1 MRYSRAEWL
10 LIASVFAL
18 SVAANLPA
26 ELQAAVPVT
35 PTALQIIL
43 CLLLVFALVRYAPLP
58 IVIAFSM
65 LLVGSGAPWI
75 LDAHFQLG
83 YWVFLVVIAIMLLL
97 SLGYRTLN
105 GNDQDTPIDGGA
117 SQNVKALFRVVE
129 RGNLAWTYRL
139 IAMGADVNVRNESGQ
154 TPLMFATEKGYADMV
169 QVLIQHG
176 ANPKLVNNQGES
188 ALTIAL
194 MKGYT
199 RIAESLEMA
208 ESSHI
213 YEQAEGRE
221 KS

>member
-10 LIASVFAL
+10 LITSVFGL

-26 ELQAAVPVT
+26 ELQAVVTVT
-35 PTALQIIL
+35 PAALQIIL
-43 CLLLVFALVRYAPLP
+43 CVLLVFALVRYVPLP

-65 LLVGSGAPWI
+65 LVVGSGVPWI
-75 LDAHFQLG
+75 LDDHFKVG
-83 YWVFLVVIAIMLLL
+83 YWVFLAIIAFLLLL

-105 GNDQDTPIDGGA
+105 AKDKDAPSNGGT
-117 SQNVKALFRVVE
+117 SQNVQALFRVVG

-139 IAMGADVNVRNESGQ
+139 IAMGADVNVRNEAGQ
-154 TPLMFATEKGYADMV
+154 TPLMLATEKGYADMV

-199 RIAESLEMA
+199 RIAESLELA
-208 ESSHI
+208 EASHK
-213 YEQAEGRE
+213 YVQGEGRE
-221 KS
+221 KL

>member
-10 LIASVFAL
+10 LIASVFGL

-26 ELQAAVPVT
+26 ELQAVVPVT
-35 PTALQIIL
+35 PAALQIIL
-43 CLLLVFALVRYAPLP
+43 CVLLVFALVRYVPLP
-58 IVIAFSM
+58 IVIVFSM
-65 LLVGSGAPWI
+65 LLVGSGVPWI
-75 LDAHFQLG
+75 LDGHFKVG
-83 YWVFLVVIAIMLLL
+83 YWVFLFIIAFMLLL

-105 GNDQDTPIDGGA
+105 AKDQDTPSNDGA
-117 SQNVKALFRVVE
+117 SQNVQALFRVVG

-139 IAMGADVNVRNESGQ
+139 IAMGADVNVRDEAGQ

-169 QVLIQHG
+169 QVLIQNG
-176 ANPKLVNNQGES
+176 ANPKLVNNQDES

-208 ESSHI
+208 EASHK
-213 YEQAEGRE
+213 YEQGEGRE
-221 KS
+221 KL

>member
-18 SVAANLPA
+18 SVAANLPTK
-26 ELQAAVPVT
+26 LQAVVPLS
-35 PTALQIIL
+35 PAALQIIL
-43 CLLLVFALVRYAPLP
+43 CLLLVFTLVRYVPLP
-58 IVIAFSM
+58 LVIAFSM
-65 LLVGSGAPWI
+65 LLVGSRAPWI
-75 LDAHFQLG
+75 LGEHFQLG
-83 YWVFLVVIAIMLLL
+83 YWVFLIITAAMLLL

-105 GNDQDTPIDGGA
+105 MTDQDTPFDGSA
-117 SQNVKALFRVVE
+117 SQNVRALFRVVE

-139 IAMGADVNVRNESGQ
+139 IAMGADVNVRNEAGQ

-169 QVLIQHG
+169 QVLIQNG

-208 ESSHI
+208 EASHK
-213 YEQAEGRE
+213 YAQSDGRE
-221 KS
+221 G

>member
-35 PTALQIIL
+35 PTAVQIIL

-75 LDAHFQLG
+75 LDEHFQLG
-83 YWVFLVVIAIMLLL
+83 YWVFLVIIAIMLLL

-105 GNDQDTPIDGGA
+105 ANDQDTPIDGGA

>member
-10 LIASVFAL
+10 LIASVFGL
-18 SVAANLPA
+18 SVAANLPS
-26 ELQAAVPVT
+26 ELQAVVPVT
-35 PTALQIIL
+35 PATLQIVL
-43 CLLLVFALVRYAPLP
+43 CIVLVFALVRYVPLP

-65 LLVGSGAPWI
+65 LLVGSGIPWI
-75 LDAHFQLG
+75 LDGHFGLG
-83 YWVFLVVIAIMLLL
+83 HRVILAITAIMLLL
-97 SLGYRTLN
+97 SLGYRTLKAK
-105 GNDQDTPIDGGA
+105 GQDTPSNGGA

-139 IAMGADVNVRNESGQ
+139 IAMGADVNVRNEAGQ
-154 TPLMFATEKGYADMV
+154 TPLMFAAEKGYADMV

-176 ANPKLVNNQGES
+176 ANPKLANNQGES

-208 ESSHI
+208 EASCK
-213 YEQAEGRE
+213 YGQGEGRE
-221 KS
+221 KA